1 MSINSIVR
9 AAALAALIA
18 LAGGCATRSETVVL
32 LPEKDGR
39 DTAVTVTSEGKDAV
53 VLDKPYAAVTQ
64 SRFKQETYTTS
75 ADDVSKKFGPA
86 LGALPGRA
94 TSFTLYFVE
103 GKEELT
109 DESKRT
115 VDSVFTEIAQRPV
128 PDIVVIGYTDTLGS
142 DASNDALSL
151 RRAEFVRS
159 ELIRRGV
166 KPENIQASG
175 RGKREL
181 AVPTADNVA
190 EPRNRRVVIQVR

>member
-1 MSINSIVR
+1 VSINNIVR
-9 AAALAALIA
+9 AATLAALLA
-18 LAGGCATRSETVVL
+18 LASGCATRSETVVL

-39 DTAVTVTSEGKDAV
+39 DTSVTVTREGKDAV

-64 SRFKQETYTTS
+64 SQFKQETYTTN
-75 ADDVSKKFGPA
+75 ADDVSKKFGLA